1 MVFVCKC
8 VLPVAII
15 ATLAFKLVTAGDLIF
30 LGNDNRLLL
39 TGNPSKEIENVPSVA
54 DAISSVLGGL
64 IGWSGTNPSQSVVVG
79 NMLYRPSANLL
90 VVVEGLQH
98 AVPNEFAEPIVRKVT
113 TDDED
118 IAQWVEL
125 AGSFEQKNEDAVVQ
139 VASADDHYA
148 QKCLSER
155 PGCEGV
161 VFDPLASSF
170 RSSRT
175 GTVYTPETLFN
186 ELKTNADK
194 IWGDLFVEHKP
205 GHFIFE
211 DTAGTRLVVS
221 TSSPVE
227 KRFLLEMGL
236 FSIIS
241 TGGNARRS
249 QASTFT
255 SIIYVW
261 GSTKPF
267 FAQYPDHSPQR
278 RLAEELVVHATKH
291 IVNSLSSVF
300 PRRLTTEIVAVT
312 QGANNGAIAR
322 SRRAGGRN
330 LLEQKPVAYKKANAS
345 GYTAQEVEE
354 YQIFLWVSIVLTLAV
369 VLAVCLF
376 YNMEIE
382 EDTQLYAAYL
392 LKKKGN

>member
-1 MVFVCKC
+1 MFFVCKC
-8 VLPVAII
+8 ALPVAII
-15 ATLAFKLVTAGDLIF
+15 ATLAFRLVTAGDLVF
-30 LGNDNRLLL
+30 LSNDNRLLL

-54 DAISSVLGGL
+54 DAMSSVLGGL
-64 IGWSGTNPSQSVVVG
+64 IGWSGAKPSESVVVG

-98 AVPNEFAEPIVRKVT
+98 AVPNDFAAPIVRKVT
-113 TDDED
+113 TEDED
-118 IAQWVEL
+118 IAQWVKL
-125 AGSFEQKNEDAVVQ
+125 AGSFEQKNKDAIVQ
-139 VASADDHYA
+139 VASADERYA

-155 PGCEGV
+155 PGCEGI
-161 VFDPLASSF
+161 VFDPVASSF

-175 GTVYTPETLFN
+175 GTIYTPETLFH
-186 ELKTNADK
+186 ELTINADK
-194 IWGDLFVEHKP
+194 IWGDLFVEHKLDQ
-205 GHFIFE
+205 FIFQ
-211 DTAGTRLVVS
+211 DAAGTRLVVS

-227 KRFLLEMGL
+227 KLFLLEMGL

-249 QASTFT
+249 EASTFT

-261 GSTKPF
+261 GSTKNF
-267 FAQYPDHSPQR
+267 LAHYSDHSPER

-291 IVNSLSSVF
+291 IVNTLSAIF
-300 PRRLTTEIVAVT
+300 PRRLTAEIVAVK
-312 QGANNGAIAR
+312 QGANTDAIKH

-330 LLEQKPVAYKKANAS
+330 LLEQKPVAYKKANAT